1 MVWYGVLM
9 QKDETMKHPRL
20 LRKDL
25 LLATTFARLAFPSQG
40 RLALSNVLQNVSHF
54 FHYQELM
61 SHVGL
66 TYILHMVF
74 FPCAG
79 TPLFVPSH
87 RCLVVPYHTTTIPT
101 THSLP

>member
-1 MVWYGVLM
+1 M
-9 QKDETMKHPRL
+9 QKDEMKHPRL

-61 SHVGL
+61 SLVLH
-66 TYILHMVF
+66 TYYIWSF
-74 FPCAG
+74 FRVQERLC
-79 TPLFVPSH
+79 LFPPIGVWW
-87 RCLVVPYHTTTIPT
+87 
-101 THSLP
+101 